1 MRKTVFM
8 LALTLLSACG
18 GGAPSDDQVFD
29 IARKQLRAGLAS
41 QVGMRPDQ
49 PDTTLDEAIKK
60 SEFSMAEPC
69 QSHPQMPQVYACA
82 VKVRVALPL
91 PISEGGKEVTMPV
104 MIVKSKN
111 GSWVDGMQCGG
122 DFAPDC

>member
-1 MRKTVFM
+1 M
-8 LALTLLSACG
+8 LVLTLLSACG

-29 IARKQLRAGLAS
+29 IARNQLRAGLAS
-41 QVGMRPDQ
+41 QVGMKPDR

-82 VKVRVALPL
+82 VKVRVSLPL
-91 PISEGGKEVTMPV
+91 PISEGEKEVTMPV
-104 MIVKSKN
+104 LIVKSKN

-122 DFAPDC
+122 DLTPDC